1 MRVKGKATMFE
12 RVILRATDGLLKG
25 KEFVL
30 ENGTHSILGRAKD
43 CSPCL
48 FDPFFLIS
56 RHHCRIKVA
65 APMLHIQD
73 LGSRNGTY
81 VNGERIGQRRKEQTF
96 EEALQEEHEE
106 YPLWQGDKLRIGDNV
121 FRVELDP
128 PPPCAES
135 KERNPENLWSCECI
149 SCC

>member
-1 MRVKGKATMFE
+1 MFE
-12 RVILRATDGLLKG
+12 RVILRVTEGLLKG

-30 ENGTHSILGRAKD
+30 ENGTDCILGRAQD

-48 FDPFFLIS
+48 FDPLFKTS
-56 RHHCRIKVA
+56 RHHCRIKVS
-65 APMLHIQD
+65 APAVCIQD

-81 VNGERIGQRRKEQTF
+81 VNGEMIGKRGKKQTF
-96 EEALQEEHEE
+96 EEALQEEHVEHL
-106 YPLWQGDKLRIGDNV
+106 LWQGDKLRIGDNL

-135 KERNPENLWSCECI
+135 EARDPEKLWTTECV